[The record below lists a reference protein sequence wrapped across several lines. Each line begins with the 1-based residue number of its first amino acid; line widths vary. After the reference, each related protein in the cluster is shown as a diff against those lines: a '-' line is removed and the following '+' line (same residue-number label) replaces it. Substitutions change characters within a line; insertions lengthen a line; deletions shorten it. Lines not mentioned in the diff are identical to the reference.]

1 MRCQGLC
8 WGHISVPLHACCPT
22 QCLHSAAR
30 GCLWGGGAGLS
41 CRGEGTRSLML
52 QGWEPRIPL
61 ELSAQLCC
69 AHLAWLPGAPSAAL
83 SLPLLSRTGE
93 KTQFNNSWVETEGAL
108 FLSLI
113 HI

>member
-1 MRCQGLC
+1 MRRRPCGVRGCAGGVLL
-8 WGHISVPLHACCPT
+8 HTVPALSPC
-22 QCLHSAAR
+22 
-30 GCLWGGGAGLS
+30 CLWGGGAGLS

-69 AHLAWLPGAPSAAL
+69 AHLAWLPGAPHAAL

-93 KTQFNNSWVETEGAL
+93 KTQLNNSWVEAK
-108 FLSLI
+108 SA
-113 HI
+113 